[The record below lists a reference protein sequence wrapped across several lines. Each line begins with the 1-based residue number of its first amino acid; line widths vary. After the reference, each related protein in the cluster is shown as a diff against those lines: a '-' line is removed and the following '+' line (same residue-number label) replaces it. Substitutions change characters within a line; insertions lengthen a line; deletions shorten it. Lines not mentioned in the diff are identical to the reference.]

1 MAEKPRFIT
10 FEGPEGGGKSTQCRR
25 LTERLSAQGL
35 DVLVTRQPGGDPLG
49 KRLRALLLDPQGTP
63 ITARAEVL
71 MMMADRAQAVEQ
83 VILPHLEKG
92 GTVLC
97 DRYTDSSVA
106 YQGYGRQLDLES
118 VDRLNEFAT
127 GGLIPD
133 LTFLLDIDPQ
143 VGLVRQAERTR
154 MEQEDIAFHE
164 RVRQGYLAQAGKHP
178 KRFVVIDAAGDEE
191 NVAAAIWKAY
201 EAHHSHRA

>member
-1 MAEKPRFIT
+1 
-10 FEGPEGGGKSTQCRR
+10 
-25 LTERLSAQGL
+25 
-35 DVLVTRQPGGDPLG
+35 
-49 KRLRALLLDPQGTP
+49 
-63 ITARAEVL
+63 